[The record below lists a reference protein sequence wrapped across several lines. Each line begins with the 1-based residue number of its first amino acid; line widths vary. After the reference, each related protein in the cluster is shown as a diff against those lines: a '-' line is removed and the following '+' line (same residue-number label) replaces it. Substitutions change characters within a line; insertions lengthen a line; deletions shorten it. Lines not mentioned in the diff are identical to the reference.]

1 MLERIRGNEQVRQD
15 LSAAL
20 SGGHLAH
27 SLLLVGEEGCGTG
40 FAARC
45 LAADYLF
52 PKGGSG
58 AEQVLASRSAE
69 CIEVRGTG
77 ASGQISVEAI
87 REVRS
92 RVSDTALSAAGRAVI
107 LYHAE
112 RMNPNSANALL
123 KILEEPPSD
132 VLFVLTAGSLAQV
145 MPTIRSRCGIY
156 TIAPVSQSDC
166 AAALKGVSHEEAR
179 ELSAIY
185 DGHIGTCRDALSGH
199 RRNSLA
205 QAKQLAD
212 YIAQG
217 DEYHALALLAPYEKE
232 RAELT
237 LLLKDLACLAAASLR
252 QPGISPMNPT
262 QSANAVA
269 QSGDAQDKLRRN
281 LSGRLVT
288 TAFAARL
295 FESN

>member
-1 MLERIRGNEQVRQD
+1 MLERVRGNGQVRAD

-20 SGGHLAH
+20 SNGQLAH

-52 PKGGSG
+52 PRGGSG
-58 AEQVLASRSAE
+58 ADQVLASRSPE
-69 CIEVRGTG
+69 CIEARGSG
-77 ASGQISVEAI
+77 ASGQISVETI

-92 RVSDTALSAAGRAVI
+92 KVADTALSAAGRAVI
-107 LYHAE
+107 IYHAE

-123 KILEEPPSD
+123 KILEEPPAD
-132 VLFVLTAGSLAQV
+132 VLFILTAGSLAQV

-166 AAALKGVSHEEAR
+166 AAALKGVSHEQAR
-179 ELSAIY
+179 ELAAIY
-185 DGHIGTCRDALSGH
+185 DGHIGTCLEALSGH

-205 QAKQLAD
+205 QARLLAD
-212 YIAQG
+212 HIAQG
-217 DEYHALALLAPYEKE
+217 DEYSALALLAPYEKE

-252 QPGISPMNPT
+252 QPGITPMTPN
-262 QSANAVA
+262 QAANAIT

-281 LSGRLVT
+281 ISGRLVT

-295 FESN
+295 FE

>member
-1 MLERIRGNEQVRQD
+1 MLERIRGNTQVKAD
-15 LSAAL
+15 LTAAL
-20 SGGHLAH
+20 SGGQLAH

-52 PKGGSG
+52 PRGGSG
-58 AEQVLASRSAE
+58 AQQVLDGHCSE
-69 CIEVRGTG
+69 CIEVRGAG
-77 ASGQISVEAI
+77 ASGQISVEAV

-92 RVSDTALSAAGRAVI
+92 KVADTALSTAGRAVI

-123 KILEEPPSD
+123 KILEEPPAD

-156 TIAPVSQSDC
+156 TIAPVSQPEC
-166 AAALKGVSHEEAR
+166 AAALSGVSPQQAQ
-179 ELSAIY
+179 ELAAIY
-185 DGHIGTCRDALSGH
+185 DGHIGTCREALSGH

-205 QAKQLAD
+205 QARLLAD
-212 YIAQG
+212 CIAQG
-217 DEYHALALLAPYEKE
+217 DEYNALALLAPYEKE

-237 LLLKDLACLAAASLR
+237 LLLKDLSCLAAASLR
-252 QPGISPMNPT
+252 QPGITALTPI
-262 QSANAVA
+262 QSANAIT

-281 LSGRLVT
+281 ISGRLVT

-295 FESN
+295 FD